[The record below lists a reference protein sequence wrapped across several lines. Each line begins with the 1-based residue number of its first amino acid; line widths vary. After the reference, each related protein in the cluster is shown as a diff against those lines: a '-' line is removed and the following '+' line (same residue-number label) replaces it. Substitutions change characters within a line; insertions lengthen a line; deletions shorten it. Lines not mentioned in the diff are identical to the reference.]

1 MHFDCR
7 LSTYPLVWIQY
18 ISVRLSFHKRQ
29 PDRYEEEITLSYAF
43 SRDKT
48 KILQVCLVLKHIN
61 NLTSYH
67 GANSWNTLKHIS
79 EV

>member
-1 MHFDCR
+1 M
-7 LSTYPLVWIQY
+7 S
-18 ISVRLSFHKRQ
+18 
-29 PDRYEEEITLSYAF
+29 PDRNEEEITLSYAY

-48 KILQVCLVLKHIN
+48 KIIQVCLVLKHIN